1 MAFYTLMS
9 TINQITKYGF
19 VGILTTSI
27 GYIFYIILSNLIGI
41 IPSISAIL
49 SGAIVTIISYYL
61 NTTFTFKA
69 KNIERKITLNYYL
82 LYISAIFLHSFIIF
96 MFSNILN
103 FAHEIVAG
111 VSLIILSLSL
121 FLIQK
126 FYLFNK

>member
-1 MAFYTLMS
+1 MS
-9 TINQITKYGF
+9 NINQITKYTV

-41 IPSISAIL
+41 NPSISAIL
-49 SGAIVTIISYYL
+49 SGITVTSLSYYL
-61 NTTFTFKA
+61 NSTFTFSP
-69 KNIERKITLNYYL
+69 KNIERKIALNYHL
-82 LYISAIFLHSFIIF
+82 LYVCSILIHSLAIFIF
-96 MFSNILN
+96 TSVFN

-111 VSLIILSLSL
+111 MSLIIISLSL